1 MDAMTDEELTRFEF
15 FIRSHISR
23 QKIKE
28 LLSKSLVASGAVSA
42 LTNLKNI
49 VTDEMAI
56 IVGGITKLFIGEIME
71 IGKKTSGL
79 MEVAAVN

>member
-1 MDAMTDEELTRFEF
+1 MSEEELTRFEF
-15 FIRSHISR
+15 FVRSHISR

-28 LLSKSLVASGAVSA
+28 LVSQSLIASGAVSVHA
-42 LTNLKNI
+42 NLKSI

-71 IGKKTSGL
+71 IGK
-79 MEVAAVN
+79 

>member
-1 MDAMTDEELTRFEF
+1 MTDEELTRFEF